1 LLLDSLPVC
10 SVFTRGFPLEVSMDL
25 GLKGKVAMVTGASR
39 GIGRAI
45 TLGLVAEGCQVSGC
59 ARGQEGVDA
68 LAKDIQGRGGNALA
82 LAVDVT
88 NENDAR
94 RWVEETQKR
103 FGQVDILINNV
114 GGSRPGG
121 NLTASAE
128 DWKAGFALNFFSTL
142 DLCRLVVPLM
152 SNQKSGCVINI
163 ASIYGREWGGPM
175 TYNAAKAAMISLSK
189 EMARELAP
197 QGIRVN
203 SVAPG
208 SILFPG
214 GSWEKRQIENPE
226 MIAAFV
232 KAELPFGRFG
242 KPEEVADVVV
252 FLASGRAQWVSGAC
266 INVDGCQSRSL
277 I

>member
-1 LLLDSLPVC
+1 
-10 SVFTRGFPLEVSMDL
+10 MDL
-25 GLKGKVAMVTGASR
+25 GLTGKVAMITGASR
-39 GIGRAI
+39 GIGKTIA
-45 TLGLVAEGCQVSGC
+45 LGMAAEGCRLSLC
-59 ARGQEGVDA
+59 ARGREDLDEAVRELRA
-68 LAKDIQGRGGNALA
+68 GGAEVLGSC
-82 LAVDVT
+82 LDVT
-88 NENDAR
+88 DENEAR
-94 RWVEETQKR
+94 GWFEETR
-103 FGQVDILINNV
+103 DRYRGIDVLVNNV

-121 NLTASAE
+121 NLSASSN
-128 DWKAGFALNFFSTL
+128 DWQRGFSLNFFSAL
-142 DLCRLVVPLM
+142 DLCRLVVPAM
-152 SNQKSGCVINI
+152 QERRRGCVINI

-214 GSWEKRQIENPE
+214 GSWDRRQKENPE
-226 MIAAFV
+226 DIAAFV
-232 KAELPFGRFG
+232 QRELPAGRFG
-242 KPEEVADVVV
+242 TPREVADVVV
-252 FLASGRAQWVSGAC
+252 FLASDRANWISGAC

>member
-1 LLLDSLPVC
+1 
-10 SVFTRGFPLEVSMDL
+10 MDL
-25 GLKGKVAMVTGASR
+25 GLRGNVAMVSGASR

-45 TLGLVAEGCQVSGC
+45 ALGLAAEGCRLSLC
-59 ARGQEGVDA
+59 ARGKEGLEQVAQEVH
-68 LAKDIQGRGGNALA
+68 GRGAEAVALV
-82 LAVDVT
+82 VDVT
-88 NENDAR
+88 NEGDAR
-94 RWVEETQKR
+94 RWVEETRNR
-103 FGQVDILINNV
+103 FGQVDVLVNNV

-121 NLTASAE
+121 NLAASRE
-128 DWKAGFALNFFSTL
+128 DWRSGFELNFFSAL

-152 SNQKSGCVINI
+152 REQKSGCIINI

-175 TYNAAKAAMISLSK
+175 TYNAAKAAVISLSK

-197 QGIRVN
+197 QGVRVN

-214 GSWEKRQIENPE
+214 GSWEKRQKENPQA
-226 MIAAFV
+226 IAAFV

-242 KPEEVADVVV
+242 TPEEVADVVV
-252 FLASGRAQWVSGAC
+252 FLASDCARWVSGAC

>member
-1 LLLDSLPVC
+1 
-10 SVFTRGFPLEVSMDL
+10 MDL
-25 GLKGKVAMVTGASR
+25 GLKGKVAMITGASR

-45 TLGLVAEGCQVSGC
+45 ALGLVAEGCRVSIC
-59 ARGQEGVDA
+59 ARGQEGVEA
-68 LAKDIQGRGGNALA
+68 LTKDIQGRGGNALA

-88 NENDAR
+88 NEHDAR

-103 FGQVDILINNV
+103 FGQVDILVNNV

-121 NLTASAE
+121 NLTASPE
-128 DWKAGFALNFFSTL
+128 DWKNGFALNFFSAL

-152 SNQKSGCVINI
+152 SAQKSGCVINI
-163 ASIYGREWGGPM
+163 ASVYGREWGGPM

-214 GSWEKRQIENPE
+214 GSWEKRQQDNPE

-252 FLASGRAQWVSGAC
+252 FLASDRAYWVSGAC
-266 INVDGCQSRSL
+266 LNVDGCQSRSL

>member
-1 LLLDSLPVC
+1 MN
-10 SVFTRGFPLEVSMDL
+10 LE
-25 GLKGKVAMVTGASR
+25 LKGKVAMVSGASR

-45 TLGLVAEGCQVSGC
+45 ALGLATEGCNLSLC
-59 ARGQEGVDA
+59 ARGKETLDQVAQEVHGRGAEA
-68 LAKDIQGRGGNALA
+68 LAFAG
-82 LAVDVT
+82 DVT
-88 NENDAR
+88 NEDEAR
-94 RWVEETQKR
+94 RWIEETQNR
-103 FGQVDILINNV
+103 FGRVDVLVNNV

-121 NLTASAE
+121 NLSASRD
-128 DWKAGFALNFFSTL
+128 DWHGGFALNFFSAL
-142 DLCRLVVPLM
+142 DLCRLVTPLM
-152 SNQKSGCVINI
+152 HEQKSGCVINI
-163 ASIYGREWGGPM
+163 ASIFGREWGGPM
-175 TYNAAKAAMISLSK
+175 TYNAAKAALISLSK

-214 GSWEKRQIENPE
+214 GAWEKRQKENPE

-242 KPEEVADVVV
+242 TPEEVADVVV
-252 FLASGRAQWVSGAC
+252 FLASDRARWVSGSC
-266 INVDGCQSRSL
+266 VNVDGCQSRSL

>member
-1 LLLDSLPVC
+1 
-10 SVFTRGFPLEVSMDL
+10 MDL
-25 GLKGKVAMVTGASR
+25 GLKGKIAMVTGASR

-45 TLGLVAEGCQVSGC
+45 ALGLVAEGCQVSVC

-68 LAKDIQGRGGNALA
+68 LAKDIQERGGNALA
-82 LAVDVT
+82 LAVDVIR
-88 NENDAR
+88 ENDAR

-103 FGQVDILINNV
+103 FGRVDILINNV

-152 SNQKSGCVINI
+152 SAQKSGCVINI

-214 GSWEKRQIENPE
+214 GSWEKRRIENPD

>member
-1 LLLDSLPVC
+1 
-10 SVFTRGFPLEVSMDL
+10 MDL
-25 GLKGKVAMVTGASR
+25 GLKGKVAMISGGSR

-45 TLGLVAEGCQVSGC
+45 ALGLAAEGCRVSLC
-59 ARGQEGVDA
+59 ARGKDTLDQVAREVQNTGTEVVA
-68 LAKDIQGRGGNALA
+68 LAG
-82 LAVDVT
+82 DVT
-88 NENDAR
+88 NEGDAR

-121 NLTASAE
+121 NLAVSRE
-128 DWKAGFALNFFSTL
+128 DWQNGFALNFFSAL

-152 SNQKSGCVINI
+152 SAQKSGCVINI

-214 GSWEKRQIENPE
+214 GSWEKRQQENPE
-226 MIAAFV
+226 GIAAFV

>member
-1 LLLDSLPVC
+1 
-10 SVFTRGFPLEVSMDL
+10 MNL
-25 GLKGKVAMVTGASR
+25 GLRGKVAMVSGASR

-45 TLGLVAEGCQVSGC
+45 ALGLAAEGCRLSLC
-59 ARGQEGVDA
+59 ARGKEGLEQVAQEARD
-68 LAKDIQGRGGNALA
+68 RGAEVLA

-88 NENDAR
+88 SEGDAR
-94 RWVEETQKR
+94 RWVEETRNR
-103 FGQVDILINNV
+103 FGQVDVLVNNV

-121 NLTASAE
+121 NLAASRE
-128 DWKAGFALNFFSTL
+128 DWRSGFELNFFSAL

-152 SNQKSGCVINI
+152 REQKSGCIINI

-197 QGIRVN
+197 QGVRVN

-214 GSWEKRQIENPE
+214 GSWEKRQKENPQA
-226 MIAAFV
+226 IAAFV

-242 KPEEVADVVV
+242 TPEEVADVVV
-252 FLASGRAQWVSGAC
+252 FLASDCARWVSGAC

>member
-1 LLLDSLPVC
+1 
-10 SVFTRGFPLEVSMDL
+10 MDL
-25 GLKGKVAMVTGASR
+25 GLTGRVAMITGASR
-39 GIGRAI
+39 GIGKTIA
-45 TLGLVAEGCQVSGC
+45 LGMAAEGCRLSLC
-59 ARGQEGVDA
+59 ARGREDLDETVRELRAGGVEV
-68 LAKDIQGRGGNALA
+68 LGSSL
-82 LAVDVT
+82 DVT
-88 NENDAR
+88 DEIAAR
-94 RWVEETQKR
+94 RWFEETR
-103 FGQVDILINNV
+103 DRYRGIDVLVNNV

-121 NLTASAE
+121 NLSASSD
-128 DWKAGFALNFFSTL
+128 DWQRGFSLNFFSAL
-142 DLCRLVVPLM
+142 DLCRLVVPAM
-152 SNQKSGCVINI
+152 QERRRGCVINI

-214 GSWEKRQIENPE
+214 GSWDRRQKENPE
-226 MIAAFV
+226 HIAAFV
-232 KAELPFGRFG
+232 ERELPAGRFG
-242 KPEEVADVVV
+242 TPREVADVVV
-252 FLASGRAQWVSGAC
+252 FLASDRANWISGAC

>member
-1 LLLDSLPVC
+1 
-10 SVFTRGFPLEVSMDL
+10 MDL
-25 GLKGKVAMVTGASR
+25 GLKNKVAMVSGASR

-45 TLGLVAEGCQVSGC
+45 ALGLAAEGCHLSLC
-59 ARGQEGVDA
+59 ARGKDALNLVAQEGQRIGVET
-68 LAKDIQGRGGNALA
+68 LALA
-82 LAVDVT
+82 LDVT
-88 NENDAR
+88 SERDAR
-94 RWVEETQKR
+94 RWTEETQKR
-103 FGQVDILINNV
+103 FGRVDILVNNV

-121 NLTASAE
+121 NLTASSE
-128 DWKAGFALNFFSTL
+128 DWRGGFALNFFSAL

-152 SNQKSGCVINI
+152 RAQKSGCVINI

-214 GSWEKRQIENPE
+214 GAWERRQKESPE
-226 MIAAFV
+226 AIAAFV
-232 KAELPFGRFG
+232 KAEIPFGRFG
-242 KPEEVADVVV
+242 TPEEVADVVV
-252 FLASGRAQWVSGAC
+252 FLASDRARWVSGAC

>member
-1 LLLDSLPVC
+1 
-10 SVFTRGFPLEVSMDL
+10 MNL
-25 GLKGKVAMVTGASR
+25 GLKGKVAMVSGASR

-45 TLGLVAEGCQVSGC
+45 VLGFADEGCRLSLC
-59 ARGQEGVDA
+59 ARGKEGIDRVTQEVQKTGAEVTA
-68 LAKDIQGRGGNALA
+68 LAG
-82 LAVDVT
+82 DVT
-88 NENDAR
+88 NEADAR
-94 RWVEETQKR
+94 QWVEETQKR
-103 FGQVDILINNV
+103 FGRVDIVVNNV

-121 NLTASAE
+121 NLSASRE
-128 DWKAGFALNFFSTL
+128 DWQSGFALNFFSAL

-152 SNQKSGCVINI
+152 SSQKSGCVINI
-163 ASIYGREWGGPM
+163 ASVYGREWGGPM

-214 GSWEKRQIENPE
+214 GSWEKRQQDNPE
-226 MIAAFV
+226 GIAAFV

-252 FLASGRAQWVSGAC
+252 FLASDRAQWVSGAC
-266 INVDGCQSRSL
+266 ITVDGCQSRSL

>member
-1 LLLDSLPVC
+1 
-10 SVFTRGFPLEVSMDL
+10 MDL
-25 GLKGKVAMVTGASR
+25 GLKGKVAMISGASR

-45 TLGLVAEGCQVSGC
+45 ALGLAAEGCRLSLC
-59 ARGQEGVDA
+59 ARGKEGLDQVA
-68 LAKDIQGRGGNALA
+68 REAQGRGAEVLA
-82 LAVDVT
+82 LAGDVT
-88 NENDAR
+88 SESDAR
-94 RWVEETQKR
+94 RWVEETQNR
-103 FGQVDILINNV
+103 FGGVDILVNNV

-121 NLTASAE
+121 NLAASSE
-128 DWKAGFALNFFSTL
+128 DWRGGFALNFFSAL
-142 DLCRLVVPLM
+142 ELCRLVVPLM
-152 SNQKSGCVINI
+152 HEQKSGCVINI

-189 EMARELAP
+189 ELARELAP

-214 GSWEKRQIENPE
+214 GSWEKRQNENPVG
-226 MIAAFV
+226 IAAFV

-242 KPEEVADVVV
+242 TPEEVADVVV
-252 FLASGRAQWVSGAC
+252 FLASDRARWVSGAC
-266 INVDGCQSRSL
+266 MNVDGCQSRSL

>member
-1 LLLDSLPVC
+1 
-10 SVFTRGFPLEVSMDL
+10 MDL
-25 GLKGKVAMVTGASR
+25 GLKGKVAMISGASR

-45 TLGLVAEGCQVSGC
+45 ALGLAAEGCRLSLC
-59 ARGQEGVDA
+59 ARGKEGLDQVA
-68 LAKDIQGRGGNALA
+68 REAQGRGAEVLA
-82 LAVDVT
+82 LAGDVT
-88 NENDAR
+88 SESDAR
-94 RWVEETQKR
+94 RWVEETQNR
-103 FGQVDILINNV
+103 FDQVDILVNNV

-121 NLTASAE
+121 NLAASSE
-128 DWKAGFALNFFSTL
+128 DWRGGFALNFFSAL
-142 DLCRLVVPLM
+142 ELCRLVVPLM
-152 SNQKSGCVINI
+152 HEQKSGCVINI

-189 EMARELAP
+189 ELARELAP

-214 GSWEKRQIENPE
+214 GSWEKRRNENPAG
-226 MIAAFV
+226 IAAFV

-242 KPEEVADVVV
+242 TPEEVADVVV
-252 FLASGRAQWVSGAC
+252 FLVSERARWVSGAC
-266 INVDGCQSRSL
+266 MNVDGCQSRSL

>member
-1 LLLDSLPVC
+1 
-10 SVFTRGFPLEVSMDL
+10 MDL
-25 GLKGKVAMVTGASR
+25 GLTGKVAMITGASR
-39 GIGRAI
+39 GIGKAI
-45 TLGLVAEGCQVSGC
+45 ASGLAAEGCRLSLC
-59 ARGQEGVDA
+59 ARGREDLEETVRGLRESGADL
-68 LAKDIQGRGGNALA
+68 LASI
-82 LAVDVT
+82 VDVT
-88 NENDAR
+88 DENPVR
-94 RWVEETQKR
+94 RWLDETLDAYQR
-103 FGQVDILINNV
+103 IDILVNNV

-121 NLTASAE
+121 NLSASSD
-128 DWKAGFALNFFSTL
+128 DWQRGFSLNFFSAL
-142 DLCRLVVPLM
+142 DLCRLAVPSM
-152 SNQKSGCVINI
+152 QERKRGCVINI

-214 GSWEKRQIENPE
+214 GSWDRRQKEDPEN
-226 MIAAFV
+226 IAAFV
-232 KAELPFGRFG
+232 KRELPAGRFG
-242 KPEEVADVVV
+242 TPQEVADVVV
-252 FLASGRAQWVSGAC
+252 FLASDRANWISGAC

>member
-1 LLLDSLPVC
+1 
-10 SVFTRGFPLEVSMDL
+10 MDL
-25 GLKGKVAMVTGASR
+25 GLRGKVAMVSGASR

-45 TLGLVAEGCQVSGC
+45 AVELAAEGCRLSLC
-59 ARGQEGVDA
+59 ARGKEGLDQVA
-68 LAKDIQGRGGNALA
+68 REVQGRGADVLA
-82 LAVDVT
+82 LAGDVT
-88 NENDAR
+88 HESDAQ
-94 RWVEETQKR
+94 RWVEETRSR
-103 FGQVDILINNV
+103 FGQVDILVNNV

-121 NLTASAE
+121 NLSASRE
-128 DWKAGFALNFFSTL
+128 DWQGGFALNFFSAL
-142 DLCRLVVPLM
+142 DLCRLVVPLLCER
-152 SNQKSGCVINI
+152 QSGCVINI
-163 ASIYGREWGGPM
+163 ASVYGREWGGPM

-214 GSWEKRQIENPE
+214 GSWEKRQKENPE
-226 MIAAFV
+226 MIAAFI

-242 KPEEVADVVV
+242 APEEVADVVV
-252 FLASGRAQWVSGAC
+252 FLASDRARWISGAC

>member
-1 LLLDSLPVC
+1 
-10 SVFTRGFPLEVSMDL
+10 MDL

-45 TLGLVAEGCQVSGC
+45 TLGLAAEGCHLSVC

-68 LAKDIQGRGGNALA
+68 LSKEVRATGAEVIAS
-82 LAVDVT
+82 AVDVT
-88 NENDAR
+88 SENDAR
-94 RWVEETQKR
+94 CWVEETQQR
-103 FGQVDILINNV
+103 FGQVNILVNNV

-121 NLTASAE
+121 NLNASPE

-152 SNQKSGCVINI
+152 SSKKSGCIINI

-214 GSWEKRQIENPE
+214 GSWEKRQIENPD

-242 KPEEVADVVV
+242 KPEEVANVVV

>member
-1 LLLDSLPVC
+1 
-10 SVFTRGFPLEVSMDL
+10 MDL
-25 GLKGKVAMVTGASR
+25 GLANKVAMVSGASR

-45 TLGLVAEGCQVSGC
+45 ALGLAAEGCRLSLC
-59 ARGQEGVDA
+59 ARGKEQLDKTAQEGAERGNDVLATA
-68 LAKDIQGRGGNALA
+68 L
-82 LAVDVT
+82 DVT
-88 NENDAR
+88 QEAEAR
-94 RWVEETQKR
+94 NWVEETQQR
-103 FGQVDILINNV
+103 FGGVDILINNV

-121 NLTASAE
+121 NLDASRS
-128 DWKAGFALNFFSTL
+128 DWQAGFVLNFFSAL
-142 DLCRLVVPLM
+142 DLCRLVVPAM
-152 SNQKSGCVINI
+152 QERQRGCVINI
-163 ASIYGREWGGPM
+163 TSIYGREWGGPM

-214 GSWEKRQIENPE
+214 GSWERRQKDNPE
-226 MIAAFV
+226 GIAAFV
-232 KAELPFGRFG
+232 KAELPAGRFG

-252 FLASGRAQWVSGAC
+252 FLASERANWVSGAC
-266 INVDGCQSRSL
+266 LTVDGCQSRSL

>member
-1 LLLDSLPVC
+1 
-10 SVFTRGFPLEVSMDL
+10 MDL

-45 TLGLVAEGCQVSGC
+45 TLGLAAEGCHLSVC
-59 ARGQEGVDA
+59 ARGQEGIEQV
-68 LAKDIQGRGGNALA
+68 AKEIQQLGGEALA

-88 NENDAR
+88 NEHDTR
-94 RWVEETQKR
+94 RWVEDTQQR

-121 NLTASAE
+121 NLTASSE
-128 DWKAGFALNFFSTL
+128 DWKNGFALNFFSTL

-152 SNQKSGCVINI
+152 SNRKSGCVINI

-197 QGIRVN
+197 HGIRVN

-214 GSWEKRQIENPE
+214 GSWEKRQKDNPE

-252 FLASGRAQWVSGAC
+252 FLASDRAYWVSGAC